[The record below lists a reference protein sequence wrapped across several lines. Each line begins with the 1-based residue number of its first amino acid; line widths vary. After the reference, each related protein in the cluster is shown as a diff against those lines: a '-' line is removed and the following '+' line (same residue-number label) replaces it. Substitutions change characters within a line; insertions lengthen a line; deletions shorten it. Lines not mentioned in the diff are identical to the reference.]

1 MTKIFSLSKNQ
12 QQKLNHVLYQHL
24 HFHIKIDSFS
34 ATYDATEFDVSKII
48 ISFLAT
54 NLGNVA
60 SASAKRAEM
69 HNKYLMPSEYN
80 TKKN

>member
-1 MTKIFSLSKNQ
+1 MFSTKY
-12 QQKLNHVLYQHL
+12 YQRPVEL
-24 HFHIKIDSFS
+24 LEAINTKIDSFS

-48 ISFLAT
+48 ISLLAT